1 MAQVKL
7 VMSAFGSTSAK
18 DRFNRLIEQDQLQY
32 DLLKESDPEVYD
44 LVKNYLQSSNPLQE
58 AYDQNN
64 KPTANEDNLLEKL
77 RELYDD
83 LLKHSLK

>member
-1 MAQVKL
+1 M
-7 VMSAFGSTSAK
+7 
-18 DRFNRLIEQDQLQY
+18 QY

-83 LLKHSLK
+83 LSETFILK